1 MPPSRL
7 GAGDYILP
15 ADRIARNEV
24 ICGQETMCLADAV
37 NASRLHLPALLQMGF
52 ILASQE
58 SVGQG
63 TKAEARYCSPVTGVK
78 KRL

>member
-24 ICGQETMCLADAV
+24 ICGQETMCLAYAL

-58 SVGQG
+58 VSGREQKQRRGIVPQ
-63 TKAEARYCSPVTGVK
+63 TGVE